1 MTTDKCKQNCCIWH
15 NKEFFVYKLGFTH
28 RGAMAL
34 PLP

>member
-1 MTTDKCKQNCCIWH
+1 MKTDKCKQNYCIWH
-15 NKEFFVYKLGFTH
+15 IKEFSVYKLGFTH